1 MPNTLTSETS
11 EIKNVSYAPEDY
23 NIIISNSNMQH
34 SNSDEDLLLD
44 NLLAHRQLEYEQNY
58 AIAEATE
65 PDEHNSNLKDPIS
78 GVDSLIM
85 GASLNDDV
93 QKFIIQTPI
102 VLVNQQVRSTQPET
116 SNPETDLSMEAK
128 YRDAK

>member
-1 MPNTLTSETS
+1 M
-11 EIKNVSYAPEDY
+11 
-23 NIIISNSNMQH
+23 MQH

-44 NLLAHRQLEYEQNY
+44 NLLAHRDQEYEPHNY

-65 PDEHNSNLKDPIS
+65 PDEHNSLIKEPAS

-85 GASLNDDV
+85 GASQNDDIHRFV
-93 QKFIIQTPI
+93 IQTPI
-102 VLVNQQVRSTQPET
+102 VLVNQVRSTQPET

-128 YRDAK
+128 YKEAR